1 VKAVGLMNFGG
12 PEVLQVLRLPSP
24 EPGPREVRIRVHA
37 ASVSPADTAFRS
49 GAGLAR
55 LIREGA
61 QPPFIPGLD
70 AAGVVDGIGPDSDA
84 RLAIG
89 DRVLAFVRASD
100 PHGGAYAEQ
109 VIVSAASVVHA
120 PPNVPLAAASTLIV
134 SALTARLALDALAL
148 PAGRTVAV
156 TGAAG
161 SVGGYAVELAKG
173 DGLEVVADAAPA
185 DEDLVRSLGGDVV
198 VERGDGF
205 AAAARAARP
214 AGVDG
219 LVDAAA
225 LGRVVLPAIR
235 DGGGLA
241 AVRPWQGPDERDIVV
256 HPVNSLLAAADTARL
271 QRLSEQVEQ
280 GIITLRV
287 ATIMPAEQAAA
298 AHRVVEHGGIRGRIV
313 LDFSPAVGS

>member
-1 VKAVGLMNFGG
+1 MTFGG
-12 PEVLQVLRLPSP
+12 PEVLDVLRLPSP

-84 RLAIG
+84 RLALG
-89 DRVLAFVRASD
+89 DRVVAFVRASD
-100 PHGGAYAEQ
+100 PHGGAYTEQ
-109 VIVSAASVVHA
+109 VVVPAASVVHA
-120 PPNVPLAAASTLIV
+120 PPKAPLAGASTLLV

-161 SVGGYAVELAKG
+161 GVGGYVIELAKG

-198 VERGDGF
+198 VERGPGF
-205 AAAARAARP
+205 AAAVRAARP

-225 LGRVVLPAIR
+225 LGRAVLAAIR

-241 AVRPWQGPDERDIVV
+241 AVRPWAGPDERDIVV
-256 HPVNSLLAAADTARL
+256 HSVNSLLAAADTAKL
-271 QRLSEQVEQ
+271 QQLSNQVEQ
-280 GIITLRV
+280 GTITLRV
-287 ATIMPAEQAAA
+287 AALMPPEQAAA
-298 AHRVVEHGGIRGRIV
+298 AHRLVEQGGRRGRIV
-313 LDFSPAVGS
+313 LDFSPVEES